1 MVLLVWIVHIV
12 LINWS
17 AVLHKLYIYRYISC
31 CNCWNCHFELFFYR
45 CGKWKYQ
52 GEHLQEASV
61 CVLFGLS
68 NSSLSLSSA
77 WTQSPGSFGDV
88 ELLSGDQV
96 MQNLQFVAHRQLT
109 DSEFAVCFTV
119 DWFRICSRLAHRQ
132 LTDSEFAVCLQLT
145 DSEFAVSWHTGSWL
159 VHNLQSVYSSL
170 HWCSLQFTD
179 AEFAVDWHTGS

>member
-12 LINWS
+12 LMTNWS

-109 DSEFAVCFTV
+109 DSEFAVC
-119 DWFRICSRLAHRQ
+119 
-132 LTDSEFAVCLQLT
+132 LQLT

>member
-12 LINWS
+12 LMTNWS
-17 AVLHKLYIYRYISC
+17 DVLHKLYIYRYISC

-52 GEHLQEASV
+52 GEHLQEANV
-61 CVLFGLS
+61 CVLFWLS

-77 WTQSPGSFGDV
+77 WTQSEGSFGDV
-88 ELLSGDQV
+88 ELLSSDQV

-132 LTDSEFAVCLQLT
+132 LTDSEFVVCLQLT
-145 DSEFAVSWHTGSWL
+145 DAEFAVSWHTGS
-159 VHNLQSVYSSL
+159 
-170 HWCSLQFTD
+170 
-179 AEFAVDWHTGS
+179 